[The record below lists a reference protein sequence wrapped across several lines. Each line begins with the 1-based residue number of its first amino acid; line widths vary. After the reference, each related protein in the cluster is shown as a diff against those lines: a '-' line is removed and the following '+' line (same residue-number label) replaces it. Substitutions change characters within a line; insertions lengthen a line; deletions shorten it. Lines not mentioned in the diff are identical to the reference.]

1 MATLTC
7 RVQYLNDIDPFS
19 ASTNFPEPS
28 RPPTYVFNVNIPLIN
43 QIAGVHRLLK
53 APHKLDDCTLQLYK
67 FSAADSD
74 YGSYLD
80 LESTIDEQS
89 DDFEGFQDK

>member
-19 ASTNFPEPS
+19 ASTNFPEPA

-67 FSAADSD
+67 INAADND

-80 LESTIDEQS
+80 LESTIDEQG

>member
-1 MATLTC
+1 MPVFL
-7 RVQYLNDIDPFS
+7 ISP
-19 ASTNFPEPS
+19 PS
-28 RPPTYVFNVNIPLIN
+28 FFTFG
-43 QIAGVHRLLK
+43 Q
-53 APHKLDDCTLQLYK
+53 LDDCTLQLYK